1 MRTKTRPETTN
12 LMVLCFDPRR
22 ASAKSLQSGLP
33 VRRIDRLRPGTN
45 SATILEPT
53 QGRAECRGGLG
64 VTDGDRGTAP
74 PLPESAAPRWPSQAA
89 QESQTRR
96 PRGRGLAGGVRKNAT
111 DKQR

>member
-74 PLPESAAPRWPSQAA
+74 PLPESAAAPVLTVQRPLYEIFDDGKVLIECTRI
-89 QESQTRR
+89 ESM
-96 PRGRGLAGGVRKNAT
+96 
-111 DKQR
+111 